1 MDDFF
6 VQFLLLISSCLILL
20 LLYVYK
26 SNASSIT
33 TNGGPLIG
41 NLLDFIKNR
50 NRFIDWTTEIL
61 SASPTNTML
70 LHRPGIPPLVLTA
83 DPSNVK
89 HILMTNFDC
98 YPKGK
103 RFTSHFGDLF
113 GQVMFVLDGE
123 RWKDQ
128 RRIAAHEFGSNTLR
142 DFGLDI
148 VAQETHT
155 RLIPILESASKTN
168 HVVDLQEIFNSIM
181 FNVFYKLAFDE
192 RPGSLSNDRNGST
205 TLLTAFKQSSFI
217 SHERLH
223 HLLPFMWKV
232 KKFLT
237 IGSEQRLRDSINI
250 VHKHLERVIQVK
262 FIETRGMSKV
272 DVMSRF
278 NNHGY
283 TSIES
288 LRDIGIGLMLAGMDT
303 TVSSLTW
310 FFWLLSSNP
319 RVEKQ
324 IVEEVKAVRAK
335 HNRSFGEM
343 PTYEEIREMHYLHAA
358 MTESMRLYPPAPF
371 NVKACISDDVLP
383 DGTQVKK
390 GWTVLF
396 SPYAMGRMEK
406 IWGKDCLEYKPERW
420 LEDGLFRQESP
431 FRYPIF
437 HAGPRMCLGK
447 DMAYI
452 QMKSIAALMIERFV
466 IEARDNRMCPEKAL
480 SLTLIMKGGL
490 PVKVRERYP
499 EFKD

>member
-310 FFWLLSSNP
+310 
-319 RVEKQ
+319 
-324 IVEEVKAVRAK
+324 
-335 HNRSFGEM
+335 
-343 PTYEEIREMHYLHAA
+343 
-358 MTESMRLYPPAPF
+358 
-371 NVKACISDDVLP
+371 
-383 DGTQVKK
+383 
-390 GWTVLF
+390 
-396 SPYAMGRMEK
+396 MEK